1 MGQRVPVCPRCGE
14 QSVIVDNRFNKK
26 YACCGLWSWGE
37 KPLVDAETHL
47 ARQAAHAAFD
57 SLWLDKTM
65 SRGKAYKALS
75 IALGVPER
83 EAHMAIMSKELA
95 RQVPQ
100 AVAKIRNLW
109 WGKSDEKMDYFS
121 CV

>member
-57 SLWLDKTM
+57 SLWLAKTM
-65 SRGKAYKALS
+65 SRGKAYEALS

-100 AVAKIRNLW
+100 AVAKIRNTAITVV
-109 WGKSDEKMDYFS
+109 GKE
-121 CV
+121 